1 MISSNLQNAST
12 VYRSRSDRNLEDNM
26 LKFLSSGKD
35 DTELLYYD
43 IIGTKAHCIMLHEIG
58 IMNLQEL
65 RQILYALMELE
76 KNSSLIDLA
85 NFEDVHESL
94 EAFVIQRTG
103 LQVGGKM
110 HTARSRNDQV
120 VLDMRM
126 KLRDDIN
133 KIGTH
138 TLDLISSLLKKAAE
152 NKETII
158 LLYTHLQQAQIG
170 TFSHFL
176 LAYAEALFRDLDRLY
191 ELYDRI
197 DECPLGGCAIGGSTI
212 RIDRN
217 RTALLL
223 GFKGLVIN
231 SIDATSSRD
240 TMCEYV
246 SSLAIIMTTLSRIS
260 ADLILWSTSEFGYI
274 DISEENSSTSSAMPQ
289 KKNPDPLELIRGKTG
304 ILLGSMNSIFSIVK
318 SLPTG
323 YSRDL
328 QEMKPTLW
336 RASSS
341 VQSSLEIMKKI
352 MDSLVVHR
360 EKMKEEANKSY
371 AISID
376 IAEQFVINKQM
387 PFRVAHKLIGA
398 LVETAVKNGNLPLAK
413 LNEELVEEVLQKVR
427 TDHSAKEVMQVISGV
442 TPEVSIHLRSSL
454 GSPNPKDQDQ
464 MIDALNRKS
473 SEYAQALSNRKMHLR
488 RSLESLKMVTDTY
501 LRASEK

>member
-12 VYRSRSDRNLEDNM
+12 VYRSRSDRNLEDNT
-26 LKFLSSGKD
+26 LKFLSSGED

-43 IIGTKAHCIMLHEIG
+43 VIGTKAHCIMLHEIG
-58 IMNLQEL
+58 IMTLQEL

-76 KNSSLIDLA
+76 KNSTLIDLTS
-85 NFEDVHESL
+85 FEDVHESL
-94 EAFVIQRTG
+94 EAFVTQRTG
-103 LQVGGKM
+103 LQIGGKM

-126 KLRDDIN
+126 KIRDDIN
-133 KIGTH
+133 RISTH
-138 TLDLISSLLKKAAE
+138 ALDLISSLLKKAAE

-158 LLYTHLQQAQIG
+158 LLYTHLQQAQVG

-176 LAYAEALFRDLDRLY
+176 LSYAEALFRDLDRLY
-191 ELYDRI
+191 MLYDRI
-197 DECPLGGCAIGGSTI
+197 NECPLGGCAIGGSTI

-240 TMCEYV
+240 MMCEYV

-260 ADLILWSTSEFGYI
+260 TDLILWSTSEFGYI

-336 RASSS
+336 RASNS
-341 VQSSLEIMKKI
+341 VQSSLEIMKKVI
-352 MDSLVVHR
+352 DSLAVHR

-387 PFRVAHKLIGA
+387 PFRIAHKLIGA

-413 LNEELVEEVLQKVR
+413 LKKEQVEEVLQKVK
-427 TDHSAKEVMQVISGV
+427 TDLSAKEVMQTITGV
-442 TPEVSIHLRSSL
+442 TPEVSVHLRSSV
-454 GSPNPKDQDQ
+454 GSPNPKHQDQ

-473 SEYAQALSNRKMHLR
+473 SEYVQALSNRKLHLS
-488 RSLESLKMVTDTY
+488 RSLESLKMVTDSY
-501 LRASEK
+501 LRPSDE